1 MVTAI
6 GALGGMF
13 TGGGDGM
20 RVGEDGHPASHR
32 PNTAGS
38 SLAFGDRY
46 EGRTVMVAARLM
58 ATLFIIWSRRAG
70 GSGLELSNADTMRTR
85 KQRLARHPRKPLQSL
100 AVLGVN
106 VGSSQSAKHRRLM
119 YAGWSDE

>member
-20 RVGEDGHPASHR
+20 WVGEDGHTANHR

-58 ATLFIIWSRRAG
+58 TLFIIWSRRAG
-70 GSGLELSNADTMRTR
+70 AVALSFRTR
-85 KQRLARHPRKPLQSL
+85 TRYGHVSN
-100 AVLGVN
+100 VLRVIPAN
-106 VGSSQSAKHRRLM
+106 HCNQ
-119 YAGWSDE
+119 WQF

>member
-13 TGGGDGM
+13 TGGGDGV

-70 GSGLELSNADTMRTR
+70 ALALSFQIEAAGRRQRFKPTDT
-85 KQRLARHPRKPLQSL
+85 ANDIA
-100 AVLGVN
+100 AVL
-106 VGSSQSAKHRRLM
+106 VGMSRR
-119 YAGWSDE
+119 AR

>member
-20 RVGEDGHPASHR
+20 WVGEDGHTANHR

-58 ATLFIIWSRRAG
+58 ATLFITWSRRAG
-70 GSGLELSNADTMRTR
+70 ALALSFERGHDTDTQATSCTSPPANSRSTG
-85 KQRLARHPRKPLQSL
+85 RHRPRCS
-100 AVLGVN
+100 N
-106 VGSSQSAKHRRLM
+106 
-119 YAGWSDE
+119 

>member
-13 TGGGDGM
+13 AGGGDSM
-20 RVGEDGHPASHR
+20 WVGENGHTASHR

-58 ATLFIIWSRRAG
+58 ATLIYGVGGREVWALSFRIEAGRRRFASSRPTPPTTLPPSWSACSR
-70 GSGLELSNADTMRTR
+70 
-85 KQRLARHPRKPLQSL
+85 P
-100 AVLGVN
+100 
-106 VGSSQSAKHRRLM
+106 
-119 YAGWSDE
+119 